1 MFLYGEKL
9 QNVSRKLQIINWK
22 FQNSGKLQ
30 NNVIKDVKNVSS
42 NGLIR
47 LETTKLMFIQL
58 ENVQHFRRKQFI
70 LLYFLLHFM
79 ASMTYQ
85 IKDSIALEK
94 GWCQSRLI
102 TIYQGDKQLVKNY
115 RPVSLLTICGKVFER
130 IIFNTLFKYFKESG
144 FILGD
149 SCVQQFISIIHEK
162 PLIRFGMM
170 GYHTNLNVTA

>member
-42 NGLIR
+42 NDVIG

-58 ENVQHFRRKQFI
+58 ENVQHFSRKQFI
-70 LLYFLLHFM
+70 LLYFPLHFM
-79 ASMTYQ
+79 ANMNCQ

-94 GWCQSRLI
+94 GWYQIRLI
-102 TIYQGDKQLVKNY
+102 TIYQGDKQLVKSY
-115 RPVSLLTICGKVFER
+115 RPASLLTKCGKVFER
-130 IIFNTLFKYFKESG
+130 IIFNDLFKYF
-144 FILGD
+144 
-149 SCVQQFISIIHEK
+149 
-162 PLIRFGMM
+162 
-170 GYHTNLNVTA
+170 

>member
-42 NGLIR
+42 NDVIG

-58 ENVQHFRRKQFI
+58 ENVQHFSRKQFI
-70 LLYFLLHFM
+70 LSYFPLHFM
-79 ASMTYQ
+79 ANMNCQ

-94 GWCQSRLI
+94 G
-102 TIYQGDKQLVKNY
+102 
-115 RPVSLLTICGKVFER
+115 
-130 IIFNTLFKYFKESG
+130 
-144 FILGD
+144 
-149 SCVQQFISIIHEK
+149 
-162 PLIRFGMM
+162 
-170 GYHTNLNVTA
+170 